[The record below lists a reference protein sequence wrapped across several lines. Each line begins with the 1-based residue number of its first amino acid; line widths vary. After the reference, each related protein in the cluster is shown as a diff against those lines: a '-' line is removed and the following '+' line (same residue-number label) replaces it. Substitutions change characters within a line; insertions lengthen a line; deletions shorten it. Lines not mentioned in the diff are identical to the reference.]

1 MEFEKSCDPGIERW
15 RFWSSS
21 RKNRRRWRRGYGK
34 RRKVSLFYHKRL
46 LDYTEVGFLSKEEA
60 EEKKREGNADRMK
73 VPAAEKLEIQGV
85 VPQNVLEISESVAD
99 RLRKNF

>member
-1 MEFEKSCDPGIERW
+1 
-15 RFWSSS
+15 
-21 RKNRRRWRRGYGK
+21 
-34 RRKVSLFYHKRL
+34 
-46 LDYTEVGFLSKEEA
+46 
-60 EEKKREGNADRMK
+60 MK